1 MTKDTII
8 KQIHRKEGI
17 EPQVIK
23 AVLEDFMDIVK
34 DSVADGQN
42 VYLRGFG
49 TFGKKHRKAKVARNI
64 SEKQT
69 IIIPEHD
76 IPYFKPGKDF
86 KV

>member
-8 KQIHRKEGI
+8 KQIHRKEGLD
-17 EPQVIK
+17 PQEIK
-23 AVLEDFMDIVK
+23 VVLDDFMDIVK
-34 DSVADGQN
+34 ASVAGGHS

-49 TFGKKHRKAKVARNI
+49 TFGRKHRKAKAARNI
-64 SEKQT
+64 RARQT

-86 KV
+86 TV